1 MKTVEITLDEGL
13 HRKLQK
19 ESKATSQP
27 IERLIRNL
35 LAQSLRRSAPKHTF
49 STKLLAE
56 GYQVMAEENATLI
69 NDGLAAQVLALDNQR
84 EQLWLRSRGVM

>member
-19 ESKATSQP
+19 ESKATSQS

-35 LAQSLRRSAPKHTF
+35 LAQSLRQTVPPRAF
-49 STKLLAE
+49 STKL
-56 GYQVMAEENATLI
+56 
-69 NDGLAAQVLALDNQR
+69 NQS
-84 EQLWLRSRGVM
+84 QLGTQITICSCSILPS